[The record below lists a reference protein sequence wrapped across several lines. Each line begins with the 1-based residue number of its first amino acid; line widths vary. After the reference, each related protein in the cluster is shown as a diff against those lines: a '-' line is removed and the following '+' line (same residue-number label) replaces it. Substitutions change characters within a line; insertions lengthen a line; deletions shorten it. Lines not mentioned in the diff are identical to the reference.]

1 MIFFDSKM
9 CFTST
14 KKLNKYFE
22 FLEMMWKFTTISF
35 DDFFSVPS
43 FCELFVV
50 YLLLRGGWC
59 WGVPEFQFP
68 KAVKLICLDVIDDA
82 MP

>member
-1 MIFFDSKM
+1 M
-9 CFTST
+9 
-14 KKLNKYFE
+14 KLNKYLE

-35 DDFFSVPS
+35 DDFFFVPS

-50 YLLLRGGWC
+50 YLLLRLVV
-59 WGVPEFQFP
+59 VPEFQFP